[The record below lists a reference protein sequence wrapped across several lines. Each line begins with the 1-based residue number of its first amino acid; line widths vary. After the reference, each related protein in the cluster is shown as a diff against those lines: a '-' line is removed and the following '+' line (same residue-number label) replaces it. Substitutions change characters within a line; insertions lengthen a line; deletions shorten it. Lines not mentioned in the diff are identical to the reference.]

1 MSESQDVSYTTLLYE
16 KSGRVI
22 RISLNRPDKRNAL
35 SDLMLNELLL
45 AFERADADRD
55 AGCVVLTGVGDQ
67 AFCAGADLG
76 GFGGGDS
83 GILGQYESRGLFP
96 ELFLRMESLSKPILA
111 AVNGTCVA
119 GGFGLMMACDL
130 AVAKAGVKLGTPEIA
145 RGLFPFMISALI
157 TRAVPRRRAME
168 LMFMGELFLAE
179 QAESWNIVNRVVPAE
194 SFQAEV
200 DRYAQRIASYSPAV
214 LRLGK
219 HALAKKEGMG
229 LEGQLTFLQGLLSM
243 NVMMEDAAEGISAFF
258 DKRDPVW
265 KGR

>member
-1 MSESQDVSYTTLLYE
+1 MSSAEPTYTTILYV
-16 KSGRVI
+16 KTGRVI

-35 SDLMLNELLL
+35 SDVMLSELIA
-45 AFERADADRD
+45 AFERAHQDRD
-55 AGCVVLTGVGDQ
+55 ASCVVLTGAGEQ

-76 GFGGGDS
+76 GFGGGED

-96 ELFLRMESLSKPILA
+96 KLFLRMESLSKPIIA

-130 AVAKAGVKLGTPEIA
+130 AVVKAGAKMGTPEIA

-168 LMFMGELFLAE
+168 LMFMGELFTAE
-179 QAESWNIVNRVVPAE
+179 DAERWNIVNRVVPAE
-194 SFQAEV
+194 SFEAEV
-200 DRYAQRIASYSPAV
+200 QRYADKVASYSPAV

-219 HALAKKEGMG
+219 HALAQKEGMT
-229 LEGQLTFLQGLLSM
+229 LEGQLAFLQGLLSM

-258 DKRDPVW
+258 EKRDPVW

>member
-1 MSESQDVSYTTLLYE
+1 MSPSEPSYSTLLYE
-16 KSGRVI
+16 KTGRVLWI
-22 RISLNRPDKRNAL
+22 RLNRPDKRNAL
-35 SDLMLNELLL
+35 SDVMLRELLS
-45 AFERADADRD
+45 AFERADQDRE
-55 AGCVVLTGVGDQ
+55 AGCVVLTGAGEQ

-76 GFGGGDS
+76 GFGGGED
-83 GILGQYESRGLFP
+83 GILVQYEARGLFP
-96 ELFLRMESLSKPILA
+96 ELFLTMERSSKPIIA

-130 AVAKAGVKLGTPEIA
+130 AVAKAGVKMGTPEIA

-157 TRAVPRRRAME
+157 TRAVPRRRALE

-179 QAESWNIVNRVVPAE
+179 DAERWNIVNRVVPAE
-194 SFQAEV
+194 SFTAEV
-200 DRYAQRIASYSPAV
+200 QRYAEKVASYSPAV

-219 HALAKKEGMG
+219 HALANKEGMS
-229 LEGQLTFLQGLLSM
+229 LEGQLVFLQGLLSM